1 MPGSNGPAALCRGA
15 RGEGYLPDIF
25 GTTPDMKI
33 LFVCTGN
40 TCRSPMA
47 AARFRQLAAAAGL
60 RNLDVQSAGVAAVP
74 GTPVTPQAR
83 FALFQQ
89 GITLPE
95 TAVSHALTPDLVRDA
110 DFIVTMTRSHRQSV
124 ISRYPEALGKTR
136 TLLSYAGTDADVDDP
151 FGGDSELYVTCLA
164 AMEPGLTAL
173 LQQLQKGTPS

>member
-1 MPGSNGPAALCRGA
+1 
-15 RGEGYLPDIF
+15 
-25 GTTPDMKI
+25 MKI

-47 AARFRQLAAAAGL
+47 AARFLQLAVSAGL
-60 RNLDVQSAGVAAVP
+60 RDLDVQSAGVAAQP

-83 FALFQQ
+83 FALFQK
-89 GITLPE
+89 GISLPE
-95 TAVSHALTPDLVRDA
+95 TAASQALTPALVRDS
-110 DFIVTMTRSHRQSV
+110 DLIVTMTRSHLQRV
-124 ISRYPEALGKTR
+124 VSRYPEAVDKTR
-136 TLLSYAGTDADVDDP
+136 TLLSYTGTDADVDDP